1 MNTVLI
7 VEDESLVA
15 LEIAET
21 VKSFGFDIAD
31 ICSNGE
37 KALQIA
43 EERRPNIVLMD
54 IFIKGRM
61 NGIQTARELIRS
73 CRPSV
78 IFLTAYSDRDH
89 IRQATALQP
98 VGYLIKP
105 VNPNE
110 LFAMLT
116 LANQRNVQR
125 SIGNIFLDN
134 EFTFDTETG
143 QLYRNAT
150 SIKLTHREA
159 QLLSLLIRS
168 KHKVVTIYELE
179 CEIWPEKIP
188 NENTRRSLVRRLR
201 AKLDNRFIQTLPG
214 EGYRIFF

>member
-21 VKSFGFDIAD
+21 VKSFGFSIAG
-31 ICSNGE
+31 ICGSSE
-37 KALQIA
+37 KALEIA
-43 EERRPNIVLMD
+43 EERRPDIVLMD
-54 IFIKGRM
+54 INIKGGM
-61 NGIQTARELIRS
+61 DGIETARELIRS
-73 CRPSV
+73 YRPSV
-78 IFLTAYSDRDH
+78 IFLTAYSDMDH

-116 LANQRNVQR
+116 LVEQRNERRTVGD
-125 SIGNIFLDN
+125 ILLDH
-134 EFTFDTETG
+134 EFSFDTTTL
-143 QLYRNAT
+143 QLYRNAAP
-150 SIKLTHREA
+150 IKLTHREA
-159 QLLSLLIRS
+159 QLLALLIRFR
-168 KHKVVTIYELE
+168 HKVVTIYELE
-179 CEIWPEKIP
+179 NEIWPDKTP
-188 NENTRRSLVRRLR
+188 NENTRRSLISRLR
-201 AKLDNRFIQTLPG
+201 AKLDNRFVETLPG